1 MLQYPKGERVWVEY
15 YNQKKELR
23 YIVTAK
29 QTREYFYVYELVNGA
44 FVKLGRDKNPLALEE
59 KYIKI

>member
-23 YIVTAK
+23 YIVTSK
-29 QTREYFYVYELVNGA
+29 QTRDCFYVYELVNGT
-44 FVKLGRDKNPLALEE
+44 FVKLGRDKNPLVLEE
-59 KYIKI
+59 KFIKI